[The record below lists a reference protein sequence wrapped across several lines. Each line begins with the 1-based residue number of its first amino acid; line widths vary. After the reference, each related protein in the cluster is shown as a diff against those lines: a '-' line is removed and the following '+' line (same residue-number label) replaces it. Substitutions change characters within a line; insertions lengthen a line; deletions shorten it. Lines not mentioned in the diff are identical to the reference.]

1 MRLEKDKAIN
11 WYHLLISAARF
22 KGEGVKCE
30 HDTMI
35 ECLCECVSWR
45 EGSEAASWLAGGDNF
60 MQIHACRFYFISHGE
75 LLLSVG
81 RC

>member
-30 HDTMI
+30 HDR
-35 ECLCECVSWR
+35 V
-45 EGSEAASWLAGGDNF
+45 F
-60 MQIHACRFYFISHGE
+60 
-75 LLLSVG
+75 V
-81 RC
+81 

>member
-1 MRLEKDKAIN
+1 MN
-11 WYHLLISAARF
+11 
-22 KGEGVKCE
+22 
-30 HDTMI
+30 MI